1 MKKRKSFFWLR
12 AFSAFID
19 IALVY
24 SLSIIL
30 RLIIWNF
37 TFISADVIFITT
49 LLFYYPLS
57 YWFLNGQTPSKS
69 LLVLRISEAQK
80 ISLSLKKIVLREV
93 ILKGI
98 CAILIPLYFIKALF
112 SIWTP
117 LLTIIILVIL
127 LSVSLVL
134 LLIFKRPWWEL
145 FSRTFAVKELN
156 RNKTLK
162 PSFWAIITVLTV
174 SIFIIIYPFVI
185 EKKDLKN
192 TFYPP
197 YPVTAETTKYADF
210 IKNNSQDPVDYIFE
224 LFKQNDI
231 VVLSERLHP
240 EYTQY
245 QFISKIVSDKRFIK
259 DVGNIFTE
267 CGSVSFQDTLTTYLH
282 SSFRIEDDL
291 NKSTANLQRNSNA
304 IWPLWSNTNLFDFFK
319 HVNKLNNQLPDSIKI
334 NWYFTDLPV
343 DWQTMTHEKQMKAY
357 ANPLRDSIM
366 AFHII
371 EKYRNSIQK
380 QNRHKALVIMN
391 TRHGYGLTNKEINN
405 QFNSRNKGTTA
416 FLMQQFPEKVAN
428 VMINTVSIKLL
439 LMFTPVQN
447 GKWETALSQIGNPD
461 AGFNFVNSPFGNDK
475 FDAGVFNAPSLTYKD
490 IFTGF
495 VFYKPL
501 EQHIIKDGFPNEFD
515 NFEDTIIRRAGYV
528 GKSFAQKF
536 KNEIEIRK
544 KYPNNN
550 PINTES
556 VRYFILF
563 NLVTVILAPTLLF
576 ISLIISVV
584 FFIKNNRKT

>member
-12 AFSAFID
+12 TLSAFID
-19 IALVY
+19 ISLVY

-30 RLIIWNF
+30 RVMIWNV
-37 TFISADVIFITT
+37 TFIRVDVIFITT
-49 LLFYYPLS
+49 LLFYYSLS
-57 YWFLNGQTPSKS
+57 YLFLNGQTPSKS
-69 LLVLRISEAQK
+69 LLGLRISEAQK
-80 ISLSLKKIVLREV
+80 GSLSLKKIVLREV

-117 LLTIIILVIL
+117 LLTIIILIIL
-127 LSVSLVL
+127 LSISILL

-156 RNKTLK
+156 RKRNLK
-162 PSFWAIITVLTV
+162 HSFLAIITVLTV
-174 SIFIIIYPFVI
+174 AIFIIIYPFVI
-185 EKKDLKN
+185 EKKDFKN

-197 YPVTAETTKYADF
+197 YPVTAATAKYADF
-210 IKNNSQDPVDYIFE
+210 IKKSSQDPVDYIFE

-245 QFISKIVSDKRFIK
+245 QFISKIVSDERFIK

-267 CGSVSFQDTLTTYLH
+267 CGSVSFQDTLTSYLH
-282 SSFRIEDDL
+282 SSFRTEDDL
-291 NKSTANLQRNSNA
+291 NKNTANLQRNSNA

-319 HVNKLNNQLPDSIKI
+319 HVNKLNNQLPDSIRI

-343 DWQTMTHEKQMKAY
+343 DWQTMTHEKQVKAY
-357 ANPLRDSIM
+357 TNPLRDSIM

-371 EKYRNSIQK
+371 ERYTNTIQK
-380 QNRHKALVIMN
+380 QKRHKALVIMN
-391 TRHGYGLTNKEINN
+391 TRHGYGLTNKDINY
-405 QFNSRNKGTTA
+405 QFNSRYKGATA
-416 FLMQQFPEKVAN
+416 FLMQQFPRKVAN
-428 VMINTVSIKLL
+428 VMMNTVSIKLGM
-439 LMFTPVQN
+439 MFTPIQN
-447 GKWETALSQIGNPD
+447 GKWETAFSQVGNPD

-475 FDAGVFNAPSLTYKD
+475 FDAAFFTAPSLTYKD

-501 EQHIIKDGFPNEFD
+501 EQHIKKEGFPNEFD
-515 NFEDTIIRRAGYV
+515 NFEDTIIKRAGYV
-528 GKSFAQKF
+528 SKPFAQQF
-536 KNEIEIRK
+536 KKQIEIRK
-544 KYPNNN
+544 AYPNN

-556 VRYFILF
+556 AGYFILF

-576 ISLIISVV
+576 ISSIISVV
-584 FFIKNNRKT
+584 FFIKINSKT